1 MRSDKMKMQATSE
14 PILKHKTAAL
24 IVGAFGDE
32 LTQDA
37 ALVDKALNGALKDLS
52 TSKEFSGKFKEF
64 HLVSTHDK
72 IAAKR
77 IILAGLGKKTE
88 LNSEK
93 LRKISGF
100 AAKYLRNI
108 GVKEFSTTLHNIQF
122 TQEAVQATA
131 EGIALG
137 LYKFTKYK
145 KQNENPKE
153 ITGAFFL
160 TDSGRIND
168 VNKGIKIAQIISE
181 AVNQVRDI
189 SNMPAN
195 IMTPSQLAEE
205 SEKVAKECKL
215 KIKVYS
221 KIEMEKMGMNCI
233 LAVSRGSTEE
243 PKLIVL
249 EHNPSAKD
257 TIAIVGKGI
266 TFDSGG
272 LDIKPWQYMEEMK
285 SDKCGAAAVLGIIK
299 AASKLNIPLHVVGVM
314 PATENMP
321 SGSATKPGDIVTAY
335 NKKTVEIINTD
346 AEGRLILADA
356 LSFTEEKFKPQAIID
371 LATLTGAC
379 IVALGYEAAAVLGND
394 EALIEKLKTAGNKCF
409 ERLWPLPLWE
419 EYDEAIDSES
429 ADVRNTNKGP
439 SSSAGTIQG
448 AAFLKKFINNNTPWA
463 HIDIAGTSWLLAER
477 DYLPK
482 SATGYGVRLIT
493 QFLLD
498 WKK

>member
-1 MRSDKMKMQATSE
+1 MKMQATSE
-14 PILKHKTAAL
+14 PILKHKTAVL

-64 HLVSTHDK
+64 HIVSTHGK

-77 IILAGLGKKTE
+77 VMLVGLDKKTE
-88 LNSEK
+88 LNNEK
-93 LRKISGF
+93 LRKVSGF
-100 AAKYLRNI
+100 AAKNIRNAGI
-108 GVKEFSTTLHNIQF
+108 KEFSTTLHNIQF
-122 TQEAVQATA
+122 SQEAVQATA

-137 LYKFTKYK
+137 IYRFSKYK
-145 KQNENPKE
+145 KRDENQNE
-153 ITGAFFL
+153 IAGVFLL
-160 TDSGRIND
+160 TDSSHIND
-168 VNKGIKIAQIISE
+168 VNRGIKTAQIISD
-181 AVNQVRDI
+181 AVNQARDI
-189 SNMPAN
+189 SNTPAN
-195 IMTPSQLAEE
+195 IMTPAQLADEAE
-205 SEKVAKECKL
+205 RVAKECKL

-221 KIEMEKMGMNCI
+221 KAEIEKMGMNCI
-233 LAVSRGSTEE
+233 LAVSRGSAEE

-249 EHNPSAKD
+249 EHNTNAKE
-257 TIAIVGKGI
+257 TIAIVGKGV

-285 SDKCGAAAVLGIIK
+285 SDKCGAAAVLGILK
-299 AASKLNIPLHVVGVM
+299 TAAKLNLPIHVVGVM

-356 LSFTEEKFKPQAIID
+356 LSFTEEKFKPRAIID

-379 IVALGYEAAAVLGND
+379 VVALGYEAAAVLGND
-394 EALIEKLKTAGNKCF
+394 EALIEKLKAAGNKSF
-409 ERLWPLPLWE
+409 ERLWQLPVWD
-419 EYDEAIDSES
+419 EYDEAIESES

-439 SSSAGTIQG
+439 SPSAGTIQG
-448 AAFLKKFINNNTPWA
+448 AAFLKKFINSASWA
-463 HIDIAGTSWLLAER
+463 HIDIAGTSWLPAER
-477 DYLPK
+477 DYQPK

-493 QFLLD
+493 QFLMD
-498 WKK
+498 WKNGK